1 MADAL
6 AAPEVAVVLLDI
18 VIGHG
23 AHEDPAGAVADALQA
38 AGTHAAWAVASV
50 CGTEAD
56 PQVYSKQVEKLEE
69 AGVIVASSN
78 ARAARVALRIARREA
93 GE

>member
-1 MADAL
+1 MTLVL
-6 AAPEVAVVLLDI
+6 AEPEVAVVLIDL

-23 AHEDPAGAVADALQA
+23 AHEDPAGATALALTMDADRRVCV
-38 AGTHAAWAVASV
+38 VASV

-56 PQVYSKQVEKLEE
+56 PQVYSRQVKKLEE
-69 AGVIVASSN
+69 VGVIVASSN
-78 ARAARVALRIARREA
+78 AQAARLALRIVRREL